1 MSAPRRIRA
10 LAGATLLV
18 AGLAL
23 GACSAA
29 DPGGDDA
36 DDDTTLETLDDLGD
50 ATDGCLV
57 GTWNQS
63 NEELSFFYDAVAA
76 ESDGMTIAAHG
87 GVGYTFQEDGHY
99 VSSPGFILDLG
110 LPGGAEITADITGR
124 ISGDYSAEGGILRS
138 SNDIAETTT
147 TFTMDGEE
155 VDMSD
160 AMAATLTSLPIN
172 EAPYDCVSPDELV
185 VHFSTASSR
194 IPVRLERVE

>member
-10 LAGATLLV
+10 LAGSTLLV

-23 GACSAA
+23 GACSAG
-29 DPGGDDA
+29 DPGVDEPDDA
-36 DDDTTLETLDDLGD
+36 TLDTLDDLGD
-50 ATDGCLV
+50 ATEECLV
-57 GTWNQS
+57 GTWNLS
-63 NEELSFFYDAVAA
+63 NDELSFFYDAVAA
-76 ESDGMTIAAHG
+76 ESEGMTIVAHG

-99 VSSPGFILDLG
+99 VSFPGFILELG
-110 LPGGAEITADITGR
+110 LPGDAEITADVTGR
-124 ISGDYSAEGGILRS
+124 ISGDYSADGGILRTR
-138 SNDIAETTT
+138 NDIAETTT

-160 AMAATLTSLPIN
+160 AMSATLTSLPIN
-172 EAPYDCVSPDELV
+172 EAPYDCVSHDELV